1 MPLSITILGF
11 GSKKEMLNEEIE
23 RYRKLLDPYAK
34 ISLILLKSP
43 SGSFRSR
50 SDLLRREE
58 KQMYDKWP
66 KHSYPVALSEE
77 GKVFDS
83 ISFSQWLSAREMS
96 GVPLLFNIGDA
107 YGLSPAVKKKCREVI
122 SLSSLTL
129 PYRLCHVLLV
139 EQIYRAFTILKG
151 HPYHK

>member
-1 MPLSITILGF
+1 MPLSITIIGF
-11 GSKKEMLNEEIE
+11 GSKKAMLNEEIE
-23 RYRKLLDPYAK
+23 RYSKLLNPYVN

-43 SGSFRSR
+43 LGSSRSR

-58 KQMYDKWP
+58 KQMYAKWP

-77 GKVFDS
+77 GKNFDS
-83 ISFSQWLSAREMS
+83 ISFSKWLSNHVMS

-107 YGLSPAVKKKCREVI
+107 YGLSPTLKKKCREVI

-129 PYRLCHVLLV
+129 PYRLCHVVLV
-139 EQIYRAFTILKG
+139 EQIYRAFTILKR

>member
-1 MPLSITILGF
+1 
-11 GSKKEMLNEEIE
+11 MLNEEIK
-23 RYRKLLDPYAK
+23 RYIKLLNPYVN
-34 ISLILLKSP
+34 ISLILLRPP
-43 SGSFRSR
+43 SGSFRNR

-77 GKVFDS
+77 GKTFDS
-83 ISFSQWLSAREMS
+83 ISFSKWLSERVIS
-96 GVPLLFNIGDA
+96 GIPLLFNIGDA
-107 YGLSPAVKKKCREVI
+107 HGLSPVFKEKCSEVI

-129 PYRLCHVLLV
+129 PCRLCYVVLV